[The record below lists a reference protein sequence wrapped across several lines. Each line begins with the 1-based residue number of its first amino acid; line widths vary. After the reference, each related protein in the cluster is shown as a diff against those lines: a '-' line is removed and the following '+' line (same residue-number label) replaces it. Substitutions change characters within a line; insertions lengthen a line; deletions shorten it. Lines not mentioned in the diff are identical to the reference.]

1 MTPDERVRPA
11 FPACFVQHRR
21 CWAAPECISQASL
34 HARIVPETWFQCAGG
49 RPKRALPTASARPHD
64 RKIGRQVRHSAEEAA
79 RGWESPATSRRG
91 NGRGFGR
98 AQVRAVLLSVGCQAG
113 AICAQMPFQGRGEA
127 LVRFLREIVTI
138 DTGKAKKKYDRKR
151 VTEVQQGMERGYCHR
166 VRLDRGRGRRR
177 RV

>member
-1 MTPDERVRPA
+1 M
-11 FPACFVQHRR
+11 
-21 CWAAPECISQASL
+21 
-34 HARIVPETWFQCAGG
+34 
-49 RPKRALPTASARPHD
+49 
-64 RKIGRQVRHSAEEAA
+64 
-79 RGWESPATSRRG
+79 
-91 NGRGFGR
+91 
-98 AQVRAVLLSVGCQAG
+98 LLSVGCQAG
-113 AICAQMPFQGRGEA
+113 AIYAQMPFQGRREA